1 MPEAVPA
8 AAAPQPVPLPTPE
21 PIVAKPAAVPPSTLP
36 PEPAAKTGG
45 SSAVAIL
52 AVIVISVGVLGGFAW
67 WLTSRSSAPAD
78 QEISQTE
85 PVSAEASPEP
95 GVEVPAVLPQ
105 VMKPAPVDVPV
116 VVKPVEAEVI
126 ETESDTVTPSY
137 PETPV
142 DVETNSQRLKTE
154 EAARNEQAR
163 QRERE
168 RDKARLNKANKTL
181 DDLLN

>member
-1 MPEAVPA
+1 MPPS
-8 AAAPQPVPLPTPE
+8 PLP
-21 PIVAKPAAVPPSTLP
+21 A
-36 PEPAAKTGG
+36 EPAAKTG
-45 SSAVAIL
+45 SSSSVAIL
-52 AVIVISVGVLGGFAW
+52 AVLVISVGVLGGFAW

-85 PVSAEASPEP
+85 PASAEAAVDPVLDAAPILPE
-95 GVEVPAVLPQ
+95 VV
-105 VMKPAPVDVPV
+105 KPAPVDVPI